1 MAHEETLVEITT
13 MPSLSHNTVL
23 VDWDKQ
29 GVFPKA
35 QGIVLKGWTHWSD
48 HIECKAQYLD
58 ILTNGQVIRYW
69 RPMVDDIEGE
79 DLESSGFWEITGEG
93 RQSYEISSVQC
104 TINQQ
109 NIFMVPGDLVK
120 FRFPKKTAGAL
131 TALKYAKRM
140 EARIKGRTGL
150 ILEINDNNAMVAFEE
165 ELIVCHAMF
174 LEVISV

>member
-58 ILTNGQVIRYW
+58 ILEEGQVVRYW
-69 RPMVDDIEGE
+69 RPMPD
-79 DLESSGFWEITGEG
+79 SSGGSNLGSPGLWEIAGEG
-93 RQSYEISSVQC
+93 RQSYEISPVQC
-104 TINQQ
+104 TIN
-109 NIFMVPGDLVK
+109 
-120 FRFPKKTAGAL
+120 
-131 TALKYAKRM
+131 
-140 EARIKGRTGL
+140 E
-150 ILEINDNNAMVAFEE
+150 
-165 ELIVCHAMF
+165 
-174 LEVISV
+174 